1 MISNEALS
9 RILALPKNCDAS
21 ETTSDIRVLLRRQ
34 FQKAV
39 ELHQKE
45 HDMVL
50 DSMRVLYQLDRQ
62 NAAGNL
68 GLTRD
73 QYIEALGLS
82 PDVYWK
88 RLQAAKVLAYF
99 PAFVELFKT
108 GQTHVSQLAMVL
120 GKITAANADLILEG
134 IRNKTKR
141 ECEAF
146 LSRVTFEGTLLP
158 GQETIQIT
166 LTLTLEEMALLD
178 RAREVLNHG
187 AGGGHVPKNA
197 EVVIS
202 ALGDL
207 LEHRNPLRKAE
218 RAKQRQE
225 KKEQGK
231 SSDKGVAPGRTP
243 TEIVVPVTSVP
254 VTSVPDSATPEGTP
268 SGKKHRSQI
277 PMAVRHEVWSRDDGR
292 CTWTEVDGS
301 RCKEKFNLELDHVQT
316 MHCHGGTHDVENLAL
331 TCRRHNQLSAR
342 EKLGEEFYAKKRQE
356 WDLTL

>member
-1 MISNEALS
+1 
-9 RILALPKNCDAS
+9 
-21 ETTSDIRVLLRRQ
+21 
-34 FQKAV
+34 
-39 ELHQKE
+39 
-45 HDMVL
+45 MVL

-158 GQETIQIT
+158 GQETVQIT
-166 LTLTLEEMALLD
+166 LTLTLQEMALLD
-178 RAREVLNHG
+178 RAREVLSH
-187 AGGGHVPKNA
+187 GGHVPKNA

-207 LEHRNPLRKAE
+207 LEHRDPLRKAE
-218 RAKQRQE
+218 RAKQRQQ

-231 SSDKGVAPGRTP
+231 NSEEGVVPGQTP
-243 TEIVVPVTSVP
+243 TETVVPVNP
-254 VTSVPDSATPEGTP
+254 VPDSVTPDVKP
-268 SGKKHRSQI
+268 AAKKHRSAI
-277 PMAVRHEVWSRDDGR
+277 PMAVRHEVWSRDNGR

-316 MHCHGGTHDVENLAL
+316 MHCHGGTHEVENLAL

-342 EKLGEEFYAKKRQE
+342 KRLGEEFWAKKRQE
-356 WDLTL
+356 WDLPL